1 MYDRLD
7 VFYEESGLSKT
18 VAAEKIL
25 SQFFDSYF
33 DKPEDE
39 RMIFRI
45 QKDDNQQKV
54 GKQK

>member
-25 SQFFDSYF
+25 SQFFDTYF
-33 DKPEDE
+33 DKPENE
-39 RMIFRI
+39 RVIFRI
-45 QKDDNQQKV
+45 QKEDNQQKI
-54 GKQK
+54 GERK